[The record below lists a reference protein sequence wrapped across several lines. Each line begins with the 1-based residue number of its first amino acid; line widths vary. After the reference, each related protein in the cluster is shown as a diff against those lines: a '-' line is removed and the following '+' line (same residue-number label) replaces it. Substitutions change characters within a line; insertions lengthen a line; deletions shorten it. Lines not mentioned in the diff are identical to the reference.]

1 MVCEICDVL
10 GGLCPMCESKS
21 SDLEKD
27 TKDNFKN
34 VIIFNDEEDLVDDE
48 SSSSRIDDKDS
59 IDVRDE
65 NTINTQSTPE
75 VFQLPSASRSS
86 INSQNNFTGVEPTG
100 QLISRNPSKESIW
113 ASQVLFCLLDKP
125 CHVQDPDFGRK
136 TLPANLFFKKSSGG
150 EGVWSKEYIP
160 FGCRFGP
167 YYSLQDYSIHRQPS
181 NWMQYVQTATNQQEA
196 NLLAFQDGG
205 YVFFLALKGI
215 PHNTELMVIDAE
227 VFMYP
232 NTSPGVLDEAK
243 FEDHIA
249 FSDILVETNVKHQ
262 GTLTG
267 VTVEANI
274 ENLLS
279 KDIVDIK
286 PDLSYSVQ
294 YEPTEFMESFD
305 TLSPLKARPNNEVDT
320 KRETPKRPNKG
331 QKHIYPCDQ
340 CNKVFKQSSNLKVH
354 RRTHSGEKPY
364 QCNMCDKSFS
374 QVAHLQKHVMIH
386 TGEKPF
392 TCKFC
397 SKCFSSRSNLKT
409 HVRLH
414 FGERPFKCDQCSQS
428 FTQAVHM
435 KLHKRL
441 HSNTRPFT
449 CNTCDRSYVS
459 PSALKTH
466 WKTSRCPPNQKTN

>member
-1 MVCEICDVL
+1 M
-10 GGLCPMCESKS
+10 G
-21 SDLEKD
+21 
-27 TKDNFKN
+27 
-34 VIIFNDEEDLVDDE
+34 
-48 SSSSRIDDKDS
+48 
-59 IDVRDE
+59 
-65 NTINTQSTPE
+65 
-75 VFQLPSASRSS
+75 
-86 INSQNNFTGVEPTG
+86 
-100 QLISRNPSKESIW
+100 
-113 ASQVLFCLLDKP
+113 
-125 CHVQDPDFGRK
+125 
-136 TLPANLFFKKSSGG
+136 
-150 EGVWSKEYIP
+150 
-160 FGCRFGP
+160 
-167 YYSLQDYSIHRQPS
+167 
-181 NWMQYVQTATNQQEA
+181 
-196 NLLAFQDGG
+196 
-205 YVFFLALKGI
+205 
-215 PHNTELMVIDAE
+215 
-227 VFMYP
+227 YP

-320 KRETPKRPNKG
+320 KRETPKRPNK
-331 QKHIYPCDQ
+331 QKHLYPCNQ

-354 RRTHSGEKPY
+354 MRTHSGEKPY